1 MVLRHDMLGSYT
13 ELNKDMELHVRRHGQ
28 KPNTGKG
35 NWNCGANIRFKKEEV
50 ATPKLV
56 ATLVIR

>member
-1 MVLRHDMLGSYT
+1 MLGSYT